1 MPEPTAEP
9 TIDPTQI
16 VTPTSTPVDVPV
28 LPGAGGPGGAL
39 PITLIA
45 ALLALA
51 GLLLWARRSPG

>member
-1 MPEPTAEP
+1 VTPTPEVTV
-9 TIDPTQI
+9 TDT

-28 LPGAGGPGGAL
+28 LPGAGGPGGTL
-39 PITLIA
+39 PFTLIA